1 MKYKKLLVAS
11 VCALLMVLSVFAR
24 PFALLA
30 TAQGRE
36 EKKLDKELEQKALAM
51 LDGLIAEVQVF
62 KLPENR
68 MRILVVAADM
78 LWQYDEKRARSLF
91 GEAMDILIQAIHQ
104 PEDAPDA
111 IPENFRRNFL
121 QMRQEVVQMIAAHDA
136 QLASN
141 FLVATRPPADGKSN
155 LYNPDNE
162 TQIELMLAQQSAQQ
176 DPKRALQIAKEKL
189 ATAKNPNVVSG
200 ILYSLREKDTAAAGE
215 LADSIIAKLR
225 AETQLSNE
233 SASFAINLLSFA
245 PPPSPPDGGGNGAS
259 GNQPKF
265 LITPAVARE
274 LIEKTLAALQAQM
287 ASARRQNDQ
296 NQRGNI
302 VNLMNQL
309 KSVMPYVEKYAPAS
323 AAAIKRSATEAEQM
337 KDVNQRRWD
346 DLNKVAEKGSP
357 DALLEAASKADPDMK
372 YGYYQRAAQMAR

>member
-11 VCALLMVLSVFAR
+11 VCALLMFLSVFAR
-24 PFALLA
+24 PFTLPAS
-30 TAQGRE
+30 AQGRE
-36 EKKLDKELEQKALAM
+36 ENKLDKELEQKALAM
-51 LDGLIAEVQVF
+51 LDGLIAEAQVF

-68 MRILVVAADM
+68 LRILIVAADM
-78 LWQYDEKRARSLF
+78 LWRYDEKRARSLF
-91 GEAMDILIQAIHQ
+91 GEAMDILIQVIHQ

-111 IPENFRRNFL
+111 IPENFRWQFM
-121 QMRQEVVQMIAAHDA
+121 QMRQEVVQMIAARDA

-141 FLVATRPPADGKSN
+141 FLVATRPPANDKSN
-155 LYNPDNE
+155 LYNPENE

-189 ATAKNPNVVSG
+189 ATAKSPNAVSG
-200 ILYSLREKDTAAAGE
+200 ILYSLREKDMAAAQE
-215 LADSIIAKLR
+215 LADSIMAKLR
-225 AETQLSNE
+225 AETQFSNE

-302 VNLMNQL
+302 VNL
-309 KSVMPYVEKYAPAS
+309 
-323 AAAIKRSATEAEQM
+323 
-337 KDVNQRRWD
+337 
-346 DLNKVAEKGSP
+346 
-357 DALLEAASKADPDMK
+357 
-372 YGYYQRAAQMAR
+372 